1 MMLIRHFYN
10 EKLKQE
16 ARLCHVN
23 LNKFINLLASFDLVK
38 KRPMAKKRT
47 CDETWETTKLAEF
60 CVFVFLKNHC
70 SYYLKKLDWLLYEAL
85 KGGVRLCKKI

>member
-47 CDETWETTKLAEF
+47 CDET
-60 CVFVFLKNHC
+60 
-70 SYYLKKLDWLLYEAL
+70 
-85 KGGVRLCKKI
+85 